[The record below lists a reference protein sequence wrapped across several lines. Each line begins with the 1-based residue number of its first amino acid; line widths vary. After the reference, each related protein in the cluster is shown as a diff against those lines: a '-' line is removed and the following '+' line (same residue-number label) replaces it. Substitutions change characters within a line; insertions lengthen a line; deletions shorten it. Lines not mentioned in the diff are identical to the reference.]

1 MHLNT
6 DFAPEWLD
14 KGAPPVGGTFGT
26 AGREVAEWLGWRSHI
41 LPHWMDL

>member
-6 DFAPEWLD
+6 DFPPEWLD
-14 KGAPPVGGTFGT
+14 KGEGTFGT
-26 AGREVAEWLGWRSHI
+26 AGREVAEWLRWPSHT